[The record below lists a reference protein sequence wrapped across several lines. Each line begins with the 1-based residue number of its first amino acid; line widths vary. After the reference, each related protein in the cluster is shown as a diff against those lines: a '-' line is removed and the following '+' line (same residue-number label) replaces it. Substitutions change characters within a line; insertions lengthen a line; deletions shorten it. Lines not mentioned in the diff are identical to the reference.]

1 MSQNC
6 IKQLRLSRAW
16 SQEQLAELSSLSVRT
31 IQRIENGEQA
41 SLETLSAIAAVFNIS
56 VTEISG
62 GGDQSDTELRD
73 SALDQQIERAKARVV
88 AESGFYRSLLIYVV
102 VNLFLYA
109 INRFITPGSVWFI
122 WPLAIWGTF
131 IVIQGAKVFFLQDW
145 LTRWQQERLQKILRK

>member
-62 GGDQSDTELRD
+62 SGEQPYIEQRD
-73 SALDQQIERAKARVV
+73 NALDQQIENAKARVA
-88 AESGFYRSLLIYVV
+88 AESNFYRNLLVYVV

-109 INRFITPGSVWFI
+109 INHFITPASIWFV

-131 IVIQGAKVFFLQDW
+131 ILLQGAKVFFLQDW
-145 LTRWQQERLQKILRK
+145 LARWQQERLQKILRK

>member
-62 GGDQSDTELRD
+62 NGEQPYIEQRD
-73 SALDQQIERAKARVV
+73 NALDQQIERAKARVA
-88 AESGFYRSLLIYVV
+88 AESGFYHSLLVYVV

-109 INRFITPGSVWFI
+109 INRFITPASVWFI

-131 IVIQGAKVFFLQDW
+131 ILLQGAKVFFLQDW